1 MRCSRRSGPFA
12 ARAYTLIEILVVVVV
27 LGICA
32 AVAIPSMSSAS
43 VLRAQA
49 AVRTLVSDI
58 TYAQSDALAF
68 QVGRAILFDQ
78 ANNSWKICEV
88 RSTIIDPQTDLIYA
102 SQLRGTDFGDSRI
115 SAVNFGGSSQLYF
128 DEMGGPVTAPLGSSP
143 APNGY
148 IEISGSGET
157 YRVTVEGF
165 TGRVTVQKM

>member
-115 SAVNFGGSSQLYF
+115 TARSCISTRWVARSRRPWVRAPRPTATSRSAVRARR
-128 DEMGGPVTAPLGSSP
+128 TA
-143 APNGY
+143 
-148 IEISGSGET
+148 
-157 YRVTVEGF
+157 
-165 TGRVTVQKM
+165 